1 MGVHVVQCRGLG
13 HPAERKAK
21 RYRRFACV
29 AGTRRRGEPYDT
41 VAIRYVIRVRPAGGY
56 ALENVR
62 FSGPGV
68 P

>member
-1 MGVHVVQCRGLG
+1 MGVRVVQCRGLG
-13 HPAERKAK
+13 QPAEREAK
-21 RYRRFACV
+21 RYRRFTCL
-29 AGTRRRGEPYDT
+29 AGARRQGEPYET